1 MDFKISCLSVSN
13 FLCYEALSLYGLQ
26 IVVILSWMLSLIH
39 NSLIFVSVLWWIFN
53 IRNRFYNYLWYILIR
68 DMFFSDSLYYLLRIR
83 SFLQEIRFPS
93 LLYWSEYL
101 RSHWTHPA
109 FPRLLFHPFHVTS
122 IYYELNECL
131 CFR

>member
-1 MDFKISCLSVSN
+1 MDFKISCLSVSS
-13 FLCYEALSLYGLQ
+13 FLWSALLIWTADSGYTFMDAVSL
-26 IVVILSWMLSLIH
+26 H
-39 NSLIFVSVLWWIFN
+39 NSMIFVSVLWWIFN
-53 IRNRFYNYLWYILIR
+53 IRNRFYNNLWYILIR
-68 DMFFSDSLYYLLRIR
+68 DMFFSASLYYLLRIR

-131 CFR
+131 CLR